1 MTKNNPNLTVCIPT
15 SDMKDKERFFT
26 RCLDSL
32 WKQSYQDF
40 EVVVTDN
47 SEDRIIEDICE
58 YYKSGINYYR
68 NPIKGMAQNTNE
80 GIRRAKGELIKILY
94 MDDYLAHTDS
104 LLKIINHFKG
114 NWLVTACLHD
124 DGIEVFKPHLA
135 KYSPD
140 IYLGNNTIGGP
151 SVLTIKNENP
161 LLFDEEMTWLLDCDY
176 YKRCFDKWGEPD
188 IMRDYNVIMGLHPEQ
203 ATNTMGRDRKLQEY
217 NYMRK
222 KYE

>member
-1 MTKNNPNLTVCIPT
+1 MISVTIPT

-40 EVVVTDN
+40 EIVVTDN
-47 SEDRIIEDICE
+47 SEDRVIEDICE
-58 YYKSGINYYR
+58 YYKSGISYYR

-80 GIRRAKGELIKILY
+80 GIRRAKGDLIKILY
-94 MDDYLAHTDS
+94 MDDYLAHIDS

-135 KYSPD
+135 KYSQD

>member
-1 MTKNNPNLTVCIPT
+1 MLSICIPT

-32 WKQSYQDF
+32 WKQSYQNF
-40 EVVVTDN
+40 EVIVTDN
-47 SEDRIIEDICE
+47 SEDKKIEDICE
-58 YYKSGINYYR
+58 YYKSGITYYR

-80 GIRRAKGELIKILY
+80 SIRRAKGKLIKILY

-114 NWLVTACLHD
+114 HWLVTACLHD

-176 YKRCFDKWGEPD
+176 YKRCYDKWGEPD
-188 IMRDYNVIMGLHPEQ
+188 IMRDYNVVMGLHPEQ
-203 ATNTMGRDRKLQEY
+203 ATNTLSRDRKLLEY